1 MRNRSHTIEEESFF
15 PSITD
20 LMVGI
25 IFIFIIIVMSL
36 VLQIKDRQKIIPTQ
50 LLEKMVNLSDQEM
63 TEVEVMIDN
72 KDDFNKTV
80 KDLATEKNI
89 NRDLKIELEEAKK
102 IIIDQVNKIESFE
115 ELEIQNEILIKDIN
129 NSKNTLSEYQ
139 KEINNLSLQLT
150 VIKEKDLEIS
160 ILENTI
166 TNNDNEISI
175 LEKDIT
181 QINVNNAEKDI
192 EISNLEKT
200 ITNLEN
206 DISVYK
212 KTITNNIKEIS
223 ILEKDIV
230 DVNADNTEKDLEIS
244 ILKDSIK
251 IHKKE
256 IINYQNI
263 VSTNKDTDTLIKDQL
278 KTISQLENKLD
289 QLENDLKAEVSKY
302 NNLNSDNIKIQNDN
316 KTLNQDLLSL
326 KNDID
331 NLKKSN
337 VNDLND
343 VKFIVT
349 QISNEKKNAIKGLL
363 DELQKLLKKEKI
375 DVSIDHQNSKLILN
389 TKKMFSSAMS
399 KMLPDGERQ
408 IIKLTKI
415 FTQVLPCFSYEPIYL
430 KQKTILKANEN
441 RWKKLQKTYDY
452 KNYCNSKNLE
462 LSKYFK
468 INTLMIEGH
477 TDQDNSKITDEGKL
491 SSERA
496 FATFRL
502 IRDNERLI
510 SGLTNQNGDP
520 IFGYGGYGRTRPLIE
535 NAKSEVQR
543 SKNRRI
549 EFRFLLGDPSDNFI
563 IKLLEEKQKQ

>member
-1 MRNRSHTIEEESFF
+1 MRNRSHVMEEESFF

-50 LLEKMVNLSDQEM
+50 LFEKMVSLSDQEM

-72 KDDFNKTV
+72 KEDFNKTV
-80 KDLATEKNI
+80 KDLATEKI
-89 NRDLKIELEEAKK
+89 VNRDLKNQLDQAKK
-102 IIIDQVNKIESFE
+102 TIDNQVIKIESFK
-115 ELEIQNEILIKDIN
+115 ELEKQNKLLKEDVS

-139 KEINNLSLQLT
+139 KEIDNLSLQLT
-150 VIKEKDLEIS
+150 IIKEKDLEIS

-166 TNNDNEISI
+166 TNKANEISI

-181 QINVNNAEKDI
+181 QINVNNTEKDL
-192 EISNLEKT
+192 EISILENT

-206 DISVYK
+206 DISIYK

-230 DVNADNTEKDLEIS
+230 EINVDNTEKDLEIS
-244 ILKDSIK
+244 ILEDSINILK
-251 IHKKE
+251 NE
-256 IINYQNI
+256 VTNYQNI

-278 KTISQLENKLD
+278 KTISILEN
-289 QLENDLKAEVSKY
+289 QLKVLKNDLKTEISEY
-302 NNLNSDNIKIQNDN
+302 NNLNIENIKLQNDN
-316 KTLNQDLLSL
+316 KILNQDLLSL
-326 KNDID
+326 KNNID
-331 NLKKSN
+331 SLKKSN
-337 VNDLND
+337 VTDLND

-363 DELQKLLKKEKI
+363 DELKKLLNKEKI
-375 DVSIDHQNSKLILN
+375 DVSIDHQNSKLILS

-399 KMLPDGERQ
+399 QMSLDGQKQ
-408 IIKLTKI
+408 INKLTKI

-430 KQKTILKANEN
+430 KQKTILNANKN

-496 FATFRL
+496 FTTFRL
-502 IRDNERLI
+502 IRDNEMLI

>member
-1 MRNRSHTIEEESFF
+1 MRNRSHIIEEESFF

-102 IIIDQVNKIESFE
+102 IIVDQVNKIESFE
-115 ELEIQNEILIKDIN
+115 ELEKQNEILIKDIN
-129 NSKNTLSEYQ
+129 ESKNILNDYQ
-139 KEINNLSLQLT
+139 KEIDTLSSQLT
-150 VIKEKDLEIS
+150 DIKEKDLEIS
-160 ILENTI
+160 ILENTL
-166 TNNDNEISI
+166 TN
-175 LEKDIT
+175 LEKDL
-181 QINVNNAEKDI
+181 
-192 EISNLEKT
+192 SN
-200 ITNLEN
+200 
-206 DISVYK
+206 YQ
-212 KTITNNIKEIS
+212 KTITNNIEDIS
-223 ILEKDIV
+223 KLEKNIDKIN
-230 DVNADNTEKDLEIS
+230 VNNKEKDLEIS
-244 ILKDSIK
+244 LLQDSIN
-251 IHKKE
+251 ILE
-256 IINYQNI
+256 NEVTNYQNI
-263 VSTNKDTDTLIKDQL
+263 LSTNKDTDTLIKDQL
-278 KTISQLENKLD
+278 KTISQLEIKLD
-289 QLENDLKAEVSKY
+289 QLENDLKTEVSKY

-316 KTLNQDLLSL
+316 KILNQDLLSL

-331 NLKKSN
+331 ILKKSN

-363 DELQKLLKKEKI
+363 DELQKLLNKEKI

-399 KMLPDGERQ
+399 KMLPDGEQQ
-408 IIKLTKI
+408 IKKLTKI

-430 KQKTILKANEN
+430 KQKTLLKTNEN

-452 KNYCNSKNLE
+452 KNYCNSQNLE

-496 FATFRL
+496 FTTFGL
-502 IRDNERLI
+502 IRENERLI

-535 NAKSEVQR
+535 NAKSEVQK